1 MSYHHLSDISSR
13 HVLRLLACLIAV
25 WLLSACST
33 FPTSKPVAPDVKILS
48 VKPHKL
54 SFTEQELAF
63 QLQLDNPNTYDIALQ
78 SLSFIAK
85 LDGQELAQGVTNDP
99 VTLPAQATA
108 EMEVIVSTKIS
119 QVLGQLAQ
127 IASAAQDNVDYDI
140 KGFVK
145 LANWPVKIPFNLD
158 GQLDSKLSN

>member
-1 MSYHHLSDISSR
+1 MSTTSSR
-13 HVLRLLACLIAV
+13 HITQLLACLIAV

-48 VKPHKL
+48 VEPHKL
-54 SFTEQELAF
+54 SFTEQELAL

-78 SLSFIAK
+78 SLTFIAK
-85 LDGQELAQGVTNDP
+85 LDGQELAQGASNDP

-108 EMEVIVSTKIS
+108 KMEVIVSTKIS
-119 QVLGQLAQ
+119 RVLGQLAQ
-127 IASAAQDNVDYDI
+127 IASAAQDNVNYDI

-145 LANWPVKIPFNLD
+145 LANWPVKIPFNVD
-158 GQLDSKLSN
+158 GQLDNKLSN

>member
-1 MSYHHLSDISSR
+1 MSNHNLTITSSR
-13 HVLRLLACLIAV
+13 QVSRLLACLIAV

-33 FPTSKPVAPDVKILS
+33 LPTSKPVAPKVKILS

-54 SFTEQELAF
+54 GFSEQELAF

-78 SLSFIAK
+78 SLTFIAK
-85 LDGQELAQGVTNDP
+85 LDGQELAQGATNDP

-108 EMEVIVSTKIS
+108 EMQVIVSTKIGR
-119 QVLGQLAQ
+119 VLGQLLQ
-127 IASAAQDNVDYDI
+127 IVGAAQNNVDYDI

-145 LANWPVKIPFNLD
+145 LANWPVKIPFNVD
-158 GQLDSKLSN
+158 GQLDNKLSN